1 MDQAGPAARGL
12 LFKDKHLLR
21 RCIIS
26 TETHQSTQEARRVVG
41 AEIQHITYKEFLP
54 ALLGERLIDTFHLR
68 PKANGYH
75 MGYND
80 DLPVSTINSV
90 ANAILPL
97 VMSLMPGSLLY
108 VKVAN
113 AKEGGIRRQVPLNA
127 TFWAPFDAHD
137 PLLVQEIILG
147 LALSPAQNLDLN
159 VAAGAKRCESG
170 MKRED

>member
-1 MDQAGPAARGL
+1 M
-12 LFKDKHLLR
+12 
-21 RCIIS
+21 
-26 TETHQSTQEARRVVG
+26 VG
-41 AEIQHITYKEFLP
+41 AEIQHITYREFLP
-54 ALLGERLIDTFHLR
+54 AILGERLIDTFHLR
-68 PKANGYH
+68 PKSNGYH

-108 VKVAN
+108 VSA
-113 AKEGGIRRQVPLNA
+113 ATKESAIRRQVPLNA

-137 PLLVQEIILG
+137 PLLVQEIVLG

-159 VAAGAKRCESG
+159 VAEGAKRCECS
-170 MKRED
+170 MD

>member
-1 MDQAGPAARGL
+1 M
-12 LFKDKHLLR
+12 
-21 RCIIS
+21 
-26 TETHQSTQEARRVVG
+26 VG
-41 AEIQHITYKEFLP
+41 AEIQHITYREFLP
-54 ALLGERLIDTFHLR
+54 AILGERLMDTFHLR

-97 VMSLMPGSLLY
+97 AMSLMPGALLY
-108 VKVAN
+108 
-113 AKEGGIRRQVPLNA
+113 EGRARRRVPLNS

-137 PLLVQEIILG
+137 PTLVQQIVLG

-159 VAAGAKRCESG
+159 VAEGAKRCKGIGVGQRGQNSE
-170 MKRED
+170 RN

>member
-1 MDQAGPAARGL
+1 M
-12 LFKDKHLLR
+12 
-21 RCIIS
+21 
-26 TETHQSTQEARRVVG
+26 VG
-41 AEIQHITYKEFLP
+41 AEIQHITYREFLP
-54 ALLGERLIDTFHLR
+54 AILGERLIDTFHLR

-108 VKVAN
+108 VENK
-113 AKEGGIRRQVPLNA
+113 GGGFRRRTVPLNA

-137 PLLVQEIILG
+137 PLLVQEIVLG

-159 VAAGAKRCESG
+159 VADGAKRCEC
-170 MKRED
+170 DT

>member
-1 MDQAGPAARGL
+1 
-12 LFKDKHLLR
+12 
-21 RCIIS
+21 
-26 TETHQSTQEARRVVG
+26 
-41 AEIQHITYKEFLP
+41 
-54 ALLGERLIDTFHLR
+54 
-68 PKANGYH
+68 

-108 VKVAN
+108 VSAAAAAAA
-113 AKEGGIRRQVPLNA
+113 AKESGIRRQVPLNA

-137 PLLVQEIILG
+137 PLLVQEIVLG

-159 VAAGAKRCESG
+159 VAEGAKRCECS
-170 MKRED
+170 MD

>member
-1 MDQAGPAARGL
+1 
-12 LFKDKHLLR
+12 
-21 RCIIS
+21 
-26 TETHQSTQEARRVVG
+26 
-41 AEIQHITYKEFLP
+41 
-54 ALLGERLIDTFHLR
+54 
-68 PKANGYH
+68 

-108 VKVAN
+108 VSAAAAAA
-113 AKEGGIRRQVPLNA
+113 AKESGIRRQVPLNA

-137 PLLVQEIILG
+137 PLLVQEIVLG

-159 VAAGAKRCESG
+159 VAEGAKRCECGRHEDGFRGEQNGGRARSDPPILCSVQCG
-170 MKRED
+170 LKRESWMNSHPLAFFQTSTAIASPR

>member
-1 MDQAGPAARGL
+1 M
-12 LFKDKHLLR
+12 
-21 RCIIS
+21 
-26 TETHQSTQEARRVVG
+26 VG
-41 AEIQHITYKEFLP
+41 AEIQHITYREFLP
-54 ALLGERLIDTFHLR
+54 AILGERLIDTFHLR

-108 VKVAN
+108 VGVA
-113 AKEGGIRRQVPLNA
+113 AYEGGDGFRRRTVPLNA

-137 PLLVQEIILG
+137 PLLVQEIVLG
-147 LALSPAQNLDLN
+147 LALSPAKNLDLN
-159 VAAGAKRCESG
+159 VADGAKRCEC
-170 MKRED
+170 DT

>member
-1 MDQAGPAARGL
+1 
-12 LFKDKHLLR
+12 
-21 RCIIS
+21 
-26 TETHQSTQEARRVVG
+26 
-41 AEIQHITYKEFLP
+41 
-54 ALLGERLIDTFHLR
+54 
-68 PKANGYH
+68 

-108 VKVAN
+108 VENK
-113 AKEGGIRRQVPLNA
+113 GGGFRRRTVPLNA

-137 PLLVQEIILG
+137 PLLVQEIVLG

-159 VAAGAKRCESG
+159 VADGAKRCECDTRIFNWGHDS
-170 MKRED
+170 KRLFFALFAMLCRCSALWIERRGFISIPSRPQP

>member
-1 MDQAGPAARGL
+1 M
-12 LFKDKHLLR
+12 
-21 RCIIS
+21 
-26 TETHQSTQEARRVVG
+26 VG

-54 ALLGERLIDTFHLR
+54 AILGERLVDTFHLR

-108 VKVAN
+108 VSGV
-113 AKEGGIRRQVPLNA
+113 AKEGEGEGGLHRRRVPLNA

-137 PLLVQEIILG
+137 PLLVQEIVLG

-159 VAAGAKRCESG
+159 IADGAKRCECSVRG
-170 MKRED
+170 MRCTAWEGD

>member
-1 MDQAGPAARGL
+1 M
-12 LFKDKHLLR
+12 
-21 RCIIS
+21 
-26 TETHQSTQEARRVVG
+26 VG
-41 AEIQHITYKEFLP
+41 AEIQHITYREFLP
-54 ALLGERLIDTFHLR
+54 AILGERLTDTFHLR

-97 VMSLMPGSLLY
+97 AMSLMPGSLLY
-108 VKVAN
+108 VSAE
-113 AKEGGIRRQVPLNA
+113 AKEGRVRRRVPLNS

-137 PLLVQEIILG
+137 PTLVQQIVLG

-159 VAAGAKRCESG
+159 VAEGAKKCEGIGGVGADFGEKLEQQSCPLSTSLG
-170 MKRED
+170 PGLGSKSS

>member
-1 MDQAGPAARGL
+1 M
-12 LFKDKHLLR
+12 
-21 RCIIS
+21 
-26 TETHQSTQEARRVVG
+26 VG

-54 ALLGERLIDTFHLR
+54 AILGERLIDTFHLR

-108 VKVAN
+108 VSAAA
-113 AKEGGIRRQVPLNA
+113 AKESGIRRQVPLNA

-137 PLLVQEIILG
+137 PLLVQEIVLG

-159 VAAGAKRCESG
+159 VADGAKRCECG
-170 MKRED
+170 RHEDGFRGVGNKAGRTKPDCRLGNFHGCAHSLRR